1 MTQTLKFKTLLSAL
15 FVVALISSSCDKD
28 EDPIVPIINKTD
40 DIVELAIRQVKTGQT
55 DAFIAARTNFINLL
69 TQETGVSNDREYQ
82 SFFHYDPAEDLATFQ
97 AVGNNLGNTAEAGAF
112 FSTFDVLTF
121 TALKPVV
128 AGTVVDLSQV
138 ATGNQVLEIA
148 VRDLSKY
155 SNFDQA
161 DYEAKRDAFL
171 AELAKQPARVAEYQW
186 VSVLDPNI
194 VIGMTVYTD
203 QQAFFQLAND
213 PVFGSNPAVGAFL
226 GTYPPTNY
234 GELCTV
240 IK

>member
-1 MTQTLKFKTLLSAL
+1 M
-15 FVVALISSSCDKD
+15 
-28 EDPIVPIINKTD
+28 
-40 DIVELAIRQVKTGQT
+40 
-55 DAFIAARTNFINLL
+55 
-69 TQETGVSNDREYQ
+69 YQ
-82 SFFHYDPAEDLATFQ
+82 YEDLGTFQ
-97 AVGNNLGNTAEAGAF
+97 RVGNKLGNTAEAGAF

-161 DYEAKRDAFL
+161 DYEAKRYTFL

-213 PVFGSNPAVGAFL
+213 PAFGSNPAVGAFL

-234 GELCTV
+234 GEICTV